1 MISRRTVATMEL
13 AFAMIFSSRA
23 DLISTPRRCWMR
35 GPVAV
40 TVEPFVEARRS
51 ANKFI
56 VFRRFLFQAVK
67 ADRISGSSTDS
78 LPVTLSIAME
88 GSTVARLLVRVR
100 QWHRWMAPLVV
111 LPLLV
116 TVSTGVTY
124 RLAKDWG
131 GLSREQV
138 HWLMT
143 IHEGEWLGPALE
155 PVVVLLN
162 AVGLLWMLATG
173 AWLLLQS
180 FRRQWI
186 ASRKEAGG

>member
-1 MISRRTVATMEL
+1 M
-13 AFAMIFSSRA
+13 
-23 DLISTPRRCWMR
+23 
-35 GPVAV
+35 
-40 TVEPFVEARRS
+40 
-51 ANKFI
+51 
-56 VFRRFLFQAVK
+56 FRRFLFQAVK
-67 ADRISGSSTDS
+67 ASRFSGSSRDS
-78 LPVTLSIAME
+78 LPVTLSIATE
-88 GSTVARLLVRVR
+88 GTKVARLLVRIR
-100 QWHRWMAPLVV
+100 QWHRLMAPLVV

-131 GLSREQV
+131 GMSREQV
-138 HWLMT
+138 HWLMS
-143 IHEGEWLGPALE
+143 IHEGEWLGPVLE

-186 ASRKEAGG
+186 AFRKEAGG

>member
-1 MISRRTVATMEL
+1 M
-13 AFAMIFSSRA
+13 
-23 DLISTPRRCWMR
+23 
-35 GPVAV
+35 
-40 TVEPFVEARRS
+40 TVEPFEEAKRS

-56 VFRRFLFQAVK
+56 VFWRFLFQAVE
-67 ADRISGSSTDS
+67 AGRISGRSPDS
-78 LPVTLSIAME
+78 LPVTLSSAME

-124 RLAKDWG
+124 RVAKDWG

-143 IHEGEWLGPALE
+143 IHEGEWLGPVLE
-155 PVVVLLN
+155 PVMVLLN

-173 AWLLLQS
+173 AWLLFQN
-180 FRRQWI
+180 FRRQCL
-186 ASRKEAGG
+186 ASRKEAGW

>member
-1 MISRRTVATMEL
+1 MT
-13 AFAMIFSSRA
+13 
-23 DLISTPRRCWMR
+23 
-35 GPVAV
+35 
-40 TVEPFVEARRS
+40 
-51 ANKFI
+51 
-56 VFRRFLFQAVK
+56 
-67 ADRISGSSTDS
+67 
-78 LPVTLSIAME
+78 
-88 GSTVARLLVRVR
+88 RLLVRVR

-143 IHEGEWLGPALE
+143 IHEGEWLGPVFE

-162 AVGLLWMLATG
+162 AVGLLWMLVTG

-186 ASRKEAGG
+186 ASRKEAGGLADCLACYQELGWRWTR

>member
-1 MISRRTVATMEL
+1 MEL

-35 GPVAV
+35 GPVEV
-40 TVEPFVEARRS
+40 TGETFVEARRS

-67 ADRISGSSTDS
+67 ASRVSGSSTDS
-78 LPVTLSIAME
+78 LPVTLLIAME

-143 IHEGEWLGPALE
+143 IHEGEWLGPVLE
-155 PVVVLLN
+155 PIVVLLN